1 MKRALIRVRMGYR
14 KWKRYINSPA
24 APDTKSASL
33 QYILMVAVAAA
44 IVVKFKG
51 QIEDYFYK
59 DNSYY
64 RYYDRVEPDN
74 RSHPYIEN

>member
-1 MKRALIRVRMGYR
+1 MKSSLISARLGYR
-14 KWKRYINSPA
+14 KWVRYINSPA
-24 APDTKSASL
+24 SKDRRISAFEYFL
-33 QYILMVAVAAA
+33 LMTVAAA

-51 QIEDYFYK
+51 QMEDHFYK